1 MRGLHGETMLTAWD
15 RCRATVEP
23 RRALALLELV
33 APEISAET
41 LLDLPLSRRDAL
53 LLKARALTFG
63 PGMDGFAICPDCGSP
78 LEFALDSTLFL
89 EGLENAPGP
98 DGTGAR
104 PATTE
109 DLLAS
114 LDAPDEQ
121 QAQAILLSR
130 TLGVEPPVDGAVPDH
145 WVERFESLNSA
156 SEIRIQLECAACG
169 GRPVLDLDVVR
180 FFVREIGS
188 AAKRLLREI
197 HALASAYGWSETS
210 IAAMDENRRAAYLEM
225 LDA

>member
-1 MRGLHGETMLTAWD
+1 MRGLRGEEMLTAWD

-23 RRALALLELV
+23 RRALALLELA
-33 APEISAET
+33 APEIPAQT

-63 PGMDGFAICPDCGSP
+63 PRMEGFAICPDCASP
-78 LEFALDSTLFL
+78 LEFGMDSTLFL
-89 EGLENAPGP
+89 DGLEATPEQ
-98 DGTGAR
+98 DATGAR
-104 PATTE
+104 PANTA
-109 DLLAS
+109 DILAS
-114 LDAPDEQ
+114 MEAPDEPR
-121 QAQAILLSR
+121 AQAILLSR
-130 TLGVEPPVDGAVPDH
+130 TLGVEPPAEGAIPTE

-180 FFVREIGS
+180 FFAREIGA

-197 HALASAYGWSETS
+197 HTLASAYGWSETS